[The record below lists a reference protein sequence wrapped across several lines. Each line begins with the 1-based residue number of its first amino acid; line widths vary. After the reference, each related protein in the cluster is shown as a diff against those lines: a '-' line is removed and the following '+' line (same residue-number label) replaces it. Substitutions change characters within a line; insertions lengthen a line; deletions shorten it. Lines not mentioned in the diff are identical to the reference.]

1 MFSELETQYLTL
13 SSSCENHQFRSITSL
28 SVPEAATVEPG
39 QGVMEDDTTKTQI
52 KISWTNPSL
61 LGGVN
66 VTLGNFTQTIIDPNV
81 SEFTFT
87 ESAPGTALVPGYSGV
102 CEVKV
107 LGIADC
113 HMTGSAVLL
122 ISGCDTKRS

>member
-1 MFSELETQYLTL
+1 M
-13 SSSCENHQFRSITSL
+13 N
-28 SVPEAATVEPG
+28 
-39 QGVMEDDTTKTQI
+39 DTKKTQI

-107 LGIADC
+107 LGIGDC
-113 HMTGSAVLL
+113 QTTEFAALL